1 MARSISGA
9 QQLVARFHEKVL
21 PRGITPQQQMLKLI
35 EEVGELAR
43 GLHKD
48 DDVLIA
54 DALGDCL
61 YVLLGIANQCHVQLD
76 EVFDEVH
83 ASNMTKTRDGTMSPK
98 GDGFVPPRLCNAC
111 CLPANELINGM
122 CGPCVEE
129 ARKEES

>member
-9 QQLVARFHEKVL
+9 QQLVKRFHDKVL
-21 PRGITPQQQMLKLI
+21 PPSITPQEQMLKLV

-43 GLHKD
+43 GLAKD
-48 DDVLIA
+48 DDNLIT

-61 YVLLGIANQCHVQLD
+61 YVLLGIANQCHVELD

-98 GDGFVPPRLCNAC
+98 GEGFVPPTFER
-111 CLPANELINGM
+111 PA
-122 CGPCVEE
+122 
-129 ARKEES
+129 